1 MQINHVRY
9 RTFVFCAIVSHD
21 AAILFYFGLQI
32 DTAQPP
38 IEPQGDES
46 RALAHSFVRR
56 PDK

>member
-1 MQINHVRY
+1 MSDIGHLFFAPACRG
-9 RTFVFCAIVSHD
+9 

>member
-1 MQINHVRY
+1 MSDIGHL
-9 RTFVFCAIVSHD
+9 FFCAIVSHD
-21 AAILFYFGLQI
+21 AAILFYFGLQF

-46 RALAHSFVRR
+46 RALANSFVRR